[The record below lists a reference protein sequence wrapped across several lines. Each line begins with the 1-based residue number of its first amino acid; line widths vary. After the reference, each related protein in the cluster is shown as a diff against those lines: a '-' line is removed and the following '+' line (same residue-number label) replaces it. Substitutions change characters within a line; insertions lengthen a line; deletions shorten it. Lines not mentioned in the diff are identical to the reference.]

1 MREIKN
7 EYNKV
12 WWSSILTSLIFVV
25 VGILLIIYPATIIRT
40 ISVTVGIGIIIAG
53 VFAFIRFFRTMQE
66 TGSRNYFRFDVVYG
80 TICAIAGTLLIVN
93 TTAMASI
100 LPLVVGVWMTIN
112 SIIKIQYVLTI
123 RQFNREAATPTLV
136 IAILTLAC
144 GILLIF
150 NPFKGVEILT
160 QILGGFITVYA
171 VLDIVNAFLIKQRVK
186 TYVSQTTTIVEVK
199 STRSNDEVDEIQ
211 DAEIIEEKPKKKKNQ
226 KKS

>member
-1 MREIKN
+1 
-7 EYNKV
+7 
-12 WWSSILTSLIFVV
+12 
-25 VGILLIIYPATIIRT
+25 
-40 ISVTVGIGIIIAG
+40 
-53 VFAFIRFFRTMQE
+53 
-66 TGSRNYFRFDVVYG
+66 
-80 TICAIAGTLLIVN
+80 
-93 TTAMASI
+93 
-100 LPLVVGVWMTIN
+100 MTIN

-160 QILGGFITVYA
+160 QILGGFITIYA
-171 VLDIVNAFLIKQRVK
+171 ILDIVNAFLIKQRVK